1 MTRRKGPA
9 HKQNTVLPKTLTE
22 QKDTTEIRKEF
33 YYYILQALDS
43 RREAID
49 SRSSLCLALSTTS
62 LVLIIS
68 LYSND
73 NMLKP
78 INSLHI
84 FLYCTIIITLS
95 ISVVL
100 SILLVIPIRK
110 YNKAIKNK
118 KGEVTV
124 YSWFYAVARVDRD
137 MYVNAA
143 LQLSQDEIM
152 HELASQIHAISLLL
166 DSRYNRLSVL
176 CWFLNAS
183 LVLVVLYIGV
193 IIFGGSIHSIIHPI
207 PNNPYVIPDFYR
219 AFLKM
224 VS

>member
-1 MTRRKGPA
+1 MTNRKGRKGSA
-9 HKQNTVLPKTLTE
+9 FKKNTSLTTELNKQIDNI
-22 QKDTTEIRKEF
+22 EIRKEF

-62 LVLIIS
+62 LVLVIS

-78 INSLHI
+78 INSRHM
-84 FLYCTIIITLS
+84 FLYCAVIISLS
-95 ISVVL
+95 ISVIL

-110 YNKAIKNK
+110 YNNAIKNK

-124 YSWFYAVARVDRD
+124 YSWFYAVARVDREI
-137 MYVNAA
+137 YVNAA
-143 LQLSQDEIM
+143 LQLTPDEIM
-152 HELASQIHAISLLL
+152 HELASQVHAISLLL
-166 DSRYNRLSVL
+166 DSRYNRLTIL

-193 IIFGGSIHSIIHPI
+193 IIF
-207 PNNPYVIPDFYR
+207 
-219 AFLKM
+219 
-224 VS
+224 